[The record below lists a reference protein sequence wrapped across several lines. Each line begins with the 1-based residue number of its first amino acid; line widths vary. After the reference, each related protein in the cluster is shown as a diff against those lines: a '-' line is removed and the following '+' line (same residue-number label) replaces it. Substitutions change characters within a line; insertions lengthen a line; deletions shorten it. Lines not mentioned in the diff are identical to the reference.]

1 MATNPNIALSYRPN
15 VALNR
20 RDPLADAANIQSL
33 QSNQFKFDELKR
45 DRDEMMQLQEQ
56 LKGMGQDP
64 DLDKLMDVYVRS
76 GRPDYVKMGIEGK
89 QKLKEQREYAKLI
102 GGDMAAAAPAA
113 APAFGMPAGAQ
124 PSGDYTS
131 TQTMGRVPGVVT
143 TPIPDAA
150 PMNALAPAAAPAA
163 APANALANPNA
174 GQIQQTQKRINDLMQ
189 FAASNPGMAG
199 QAMQQAKLLQD
210 QLEMFSRAKPP
221 EAAKLAD
228 RFVPVGRLVFDRET
242 QQYIS
247 PSQSQ
252 LAQSQERPAAGGGT
266 RAAPAAP
273 APKPM
278 TELQQQASRKVM
290 AADKTSV
297 KNSQSVVGELEKL
310 TDELVGNP
318 EKGIRPDPGLGGITG
333 FQALIPSLPKSD
345 ARKAQQKLETM
356 KGKVMAFGRQLA
368 SLEGKLGNMAVQE
381 WKFVSDSIQALDPAA
396 GNLDVQLRDIVRQAK
411 NFANTV
417 QERYDM
423 TYEGAESTAAP
434 SGAGGNAPAAGG
446 LSAAEQA
453 ELDQLRKRFG
463 K

>member
-33 QSNQFKFDELKR
+33 QANQFKFDELKR

-64 DLDKLMDVYVRS
+64 DLDKLMDVYARS
-76 GRPDYVKMGIEGK
+76 GRPDYVKMGLEGK

-102 GGDMAAAAPAA
+102 GDSMAAPEAPAAAAPAA
-113 APAFGMPAGAQ
+113 PPVMRMPQAPAPTNALGSGTFGMGA
-124 PSGDYTS
+124 P
-131 TQTMGRVPGVVT
+131 
-143 TPIPDAA
+143 AA
-150 PMNALAPAAAPAA
+150 PVNALAAPAPAQAA

-174 GQIQQTQKRINDLMQ
+174 GQIQHTQKRINDLMQ

-199 QAMQQAKLLQD
+199 QAMQQAKILQD

-247 PSQSQ
+247 PSQTQ

-278 TELQQQASRKVM
+278 TELQQQSSRKVM

-417 QERYDM
+417 QERYDL
-423 TYEGAESTAAP
+423 TYEADGAPAAP

>member
-1 MATNPNIALSYRPN
+1 MALDFNLLRPTGGPNPVNSFLQGQQDAF
-15 VALNR
+15 R
-20 RDPLADAANIQSL
+20 RDAAQQEMAQASEMNALRRQQLTGQIQTQEETRTRNKAAEKTGMFRERL
-33 QSNQFKFDELKR
+33 LRAPNAAAARELVK
-45 DRDEMMQLQEQ
+45 MQYA
-56 LKGMGQDP
+56 DP
-64 DLDKLMDVYVRS
+64 DLAPILSQGGTVDQAIAEVPEDPVEFERFRQQQAMGMAEWMKSQMPKVAGNAVFLPAENRFITAPREPAPVAPSAPVAVMGPD
-76 GRPDYVKMGIEGK
+76 GRPQYVSR
-89 QKLKEQREYAKLI
+89 EQAI
-102 GGDMAAAAPAA
+102 GMTPFTPAA
-113 APAFGMPAGAQ
+113 
-124 PSGDYTS
+124 
-131 TQTMGRVPGVVT
+131 V
-143 TPIPDAA
+143 
-150 PMNALAPAAAPAA
+150 
-163 APANALANPNA
+163 
-174 GQIQQTQKRINDLMQ
+174 K
-189 FAASNPGMAG
+189 
-199 QAMQQAKLLQD
+199 
-210 QLEMFSRAKPP
+210 
-221 EAAKLAD
+221 
-228 RFVPVGRLVFDRET
+228 FVGGG
-242 QQYIS
+242 
-247 PSQSQ
+247 
-252 LAQSQERPAAGGGT
+252 AGGGT

-297 KNSQSVVGELEKL
+297 KASQSVVGELEKL

-318 EKGIRPDPGLGGITG
+318 EKGIRPDPGLAGISG

-423 TYEGAESTAAP
+423 TYEGADSAAAPTAAP
-434 SGAGGNAPAAGG
+434 SRAGGNPPAAGG

-453 ELDQLRKRFG
+453 ELDQLRSRFG
-463 K
+463 KKP

>member
-1 MATNPNIALSYRPN
+1 MQGFEQGQEEQRVNAMAQQKMAQEQEMNALRMQQVRGTIGQQEREVKSQ
-15 VALNR
+15 
-20 RDPLADAANIQSL
+20 AAAQKTAM
-33 QSNQFKFDELKR
+33 FR
-45 DRDEMMQLQEQ
+45 DRLLRARNPDSVRELVKMQYA
-56 LKGMGQDP
+56 DP
-64 DLDKLMDVYVRS
+64 DLGPVVSQFAPLEQALAEVPNDPAEFQTYLQKETMGMAEWMKSQMPKVTPTGDVYD
-76 GRPDYVKMGIEGK
+76 PAK
-89 QKLKEQREYAKLI
+89 REFIRKPQ
-102 GGDMAAAAPAA
+102 AAPAPA
-113 APAFGMPAGAQ
+113 APGAPVAVMGPDGRPQYVSREQAIGMTPFTPASVKFIG
-124 PSGDYTS
+124 G
-131 TQTMGRVPGVVT
+131 G
-143 TPIPDAA
+143 
-150 PMNALAPAAAPAA
+150 
-163 APANALANPNA
+163 
-174 GQIQQTQKRINDLMQ
+174 
-189 FAASNPGMAG
+189 
-199 QAMQQAKLLQD
+199 
-210 QLEMFSRAKPP
+210 
-221 EAAKLAD
+221 
-228 RFVPVGRLVFDRET
+228 
-242 QQYIS
+242 
-247 PSQSQ
+247 
-252 LAQSQERPAAGGGT
+252 AGGGT

-318 EKGIRPDPGLGGITG
+318 EKGIRPDPGLSGITG
-333 FQALIPSLPKSD
+333 YQALIPSLPKSD

-411 NFANTV
+411 NFASTV

-423 TYEGAESTAAP
+423 TYEGGDESPSAAP
-434 SGAGGNAPAAGG
+434 GRPSAPAAAGG
-446 LSAAEQA
+446 LSPAEQA